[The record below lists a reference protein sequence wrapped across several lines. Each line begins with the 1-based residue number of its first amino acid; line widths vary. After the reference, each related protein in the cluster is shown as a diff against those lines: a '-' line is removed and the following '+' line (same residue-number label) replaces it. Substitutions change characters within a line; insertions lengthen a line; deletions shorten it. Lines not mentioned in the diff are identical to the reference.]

1 MWKNKHVVVA
11 MLVAPILAII
21 GWFAVDFV
29 VSEKPHAARPGADYP
44 LAARS
49 NCRYESGACD
59 LVNGEFRL
67 RIVAP
72 GGNVEQLSLD
82 VTSKF
87 PLSAATIG
95 IAAAAGGDSSP
106 VAFASAAG
114 DGTRWSGRLE
124 GPASAESVLQ
134 LVVVAGANRYF
145 AEVPTTF
152 LQAESPRP

>member
-21 GWFAVDFV
+21 GWFAVDYV

-67 RIVAP
+67 RVVAP
-72 GGNVEQLSLD
+72 DGNVEQLALEI
-82 VTSKF
+82 TSKF
-87 PLSAATIG
+87 PLSAATVG
-95 IAAAAGGDSSP
+95 IAAVAGGDSSP
-106 VAFASAAG
+106 VDFNSTDG
-114 DGTRWSGRLE
+114 DGTRWSGRLQ
-124 GPASAESVLQ
+124 GPASAKSVLQ
-134 LVVVAGANRYF
+134 IVVVAATNRYF

-152 LQAESPRP
+152 LQAESPRS